1 MSAHAFPAPEAAAVR
16 WWDAR
21 ARVHAGLLAAHAAAV
36 GALSDG
42 PLRWGAWIGAA
53 ALAGLALRRPGG
65 GRPGDD
71 PLFLAEPPRFEEGL
85 FAGRG
90 FEWTPEAAQE
100 ALERGSA
107 VPRPEGDLVLPE
119 SLLAQHVLILGTTGT
134 GKTRLLELLALQA
147 VARGEAVV
155 VIDPK
160 GDEALEARIRRAAGE
175 RFRLFSLPHPRRS
188 VRYNPIGRYQ
198 DVREVADRIAAL
210 LPGSGDALPFRNFG
224 WEIVHT
230 AAREMEGRV
239 PMTLRNLKRA
249 ALDRPVGPLGARP
262 RDHYLKTASA
272 LIPVLSKLA
281 TEALSPEEGGLTWEA
296 ADAGG
301 WVVYFSLGSLLGYE
315 TASAVAKMAL
325 LDLQSYV
332 GARYAY
338 AKGRGTMWL
347 FVDELGDVATP
358 ELVNLLN
365 KSRGAGLRVVACG
378 QTAADLEAALGSRA
392 RALQALGNANTVF
405 QFRAQSAPDAEV
417 FARMAGERL
426 FRTRSEGAAYEPA
439 LLGSGFRT
447 VDDFRARFSESVEW
461 RDRPLVPPA
470 ALVELPRF
478 HYFARWEGRVYR
490 GRVPLLA

>member
-1 MSAHAFPAPEAAAVR
+1 MR

-21 ARVHAGLLAAHAAAV
+21 ARAHAALLGAHAAAV
-36 GALSDG
+36 GAMAEDG
-42 PLRWGAWIGAA
+42 PLRWGAWSGAA
-53 ALAGLALRRPGG
+53 LLAGLVLRPPAGVRAGN
-65 GRPGDD
+65 D
-71 PLFLAEPPRFEEGL
+71 PLLLGEIPRCSEGFL
-85 FAGRG
+85 AGRG
-90 FEWTPEAAQE
+90 YEWTPAAAQE
-100 ALERGSA
+100 ALERGRA
-107 VPRPEGDLVLPE
+107 VPRPEADLVLPA
-119 SLLAQHVLILGTTGT
+119 SLFEQHVLILGTTGT

-147 VARGEAVV
+147 VARGETVV

-160 GDEALEARIRRAAGE
+160 GDEGLETRIRRAAGD
-175 RFRLFSLPHPRRS
+175 RFRLFSLPNPRRS
-188 VRYNPIGRYQ
+188 VRYNPIGRYR

-210 LPGSGDALPFRNFG
+210 LPSSGDALPFRNFG

-230 AAREMEGRV
+230 AAREMHGRT

-249 ALDRPVGPLGARP
+249 AIDRPVGPLAARP
-262 RDHYLKTASA
+262 REHYLKTASA

-281 TEALSPEEGGLTWEA
+281 TDQLSPEEGGLTWEA
-296 ADAGG
+296 ADEGRWA
-301 WVVYFSLGSLLGYE
+301 VYFSLGSLLGYE

-332 GARYAY
+332 GGRYAY
-338 AKGRGTMWL
+338 AKGWSPMWL

-392 RALQALGNANTVF
+392 RALQVLGNANTVF

-426 FRTRSEGAAYEPA
+426 LRTRSEGAAYEPA

-447 VDDFRARFSESVEW
+447 VDDFRARFSESFEW

-490 GRVPLLA
+490 GRTALVS